1 MYMKKFLEKLYKND
15 KKSFFEILKKDLK
28 NKNKK
33 FIVTVNPETLMI
45 AEKDLELKE
54 ILEDDSVSFVPD
66 GIGVVK
72 AAKMIGVDVKERI
85 PGIEIAEKLFE
96 FANES
101 KKSLYLFGA
110 KQEVLNNLKE
120 KIEKIYPNIKLLG
133 MTNGYVENK
142 DEEFQK
148 IIKKEPDIVLVALG
162 IPAQEKLIYKYFKDF
177 KKGIFVG
184 VGGSFDVLSGTKK
197 RAPQIFIK
205 TNTEWLYRIL
215 KEPKRIKRFWD
226 NNVKFIFKIRKEKND

>member
-1 MYMKKFLEKLYKND
+1 MKKFLEKLYKND

-120 KIEKIYPNIKLLG
+120 KIEKNYSNIKLLG

-142 DEEFQK
+142 EEEFQK

-215 KEPKRIKRFWD
+215 KEPKRIKRFWV

>member
-1 MYMKKFLEKLYKND
+1 MKKFLEKLYKKD

-120 KIEKIYPNIKLLG
+120 KIEKNYSNIKFLG

-142 DEEFQK
+142 EEEFQK

>member
-1 MYMKKFLEKLYKND
+1 MKKYITKLYK
-15 KKSFFEILKKDLK
+15 KSKESYYKILEKDLK

-33 FIVTVNPETLMI
+33 FIVTINPETLMI
-45 AEKDLELKE
+45 AEKDIELKE

-215 KEPKRIKRFWD
+215 KEPKRIKRFGTTM
-226 NNVKFIFKIRKEKND
+226 

>member
-1 MYMKKFLEKLYKND
+1 MKKFLEKLYKND

-85 PGIEIAEKLFE
+85 PGIEIVEKLFE

-120 KIEKIYPNIKLLG
+120 KIEKNYSNIKLLG

-142 DEEFQK
+142 EEEFQK

-215 KEPKRIKRFWD
+215 KEPKRIKRFWA

>member
-1 MYMKKFLEKLYKND
+1 
-15 KKSFFEILKKDLK
+15 
-28 NKNKK
+28 
-33 FIVTVNPETLMI
+33 MI

-120 KIEKIYPNIKLLG
+120 KIEKNYSNIKLLG

-142 DEEFQK
+142 EEEFQK

-215 KEPKRIKRFWD
+215 KEPKRIKRFWA

>member
-1 MYMKKFLEKLYKND
+1 MKKFLEKLYKND

-72 AAKMIGVDVKERI
+72 AAKMVSVDVKERI

-101 KKSLYLFGA
+101 KKSLYLFGT

-120 KIEKIYPNIKLLG
+120 KIENNYSNIKLLG

-142 DEEFQK
+142 EEEFQK

-226 NNVKFIFKIRKEKND
+226 SNVKFIFKIRKEKND

>member
-1 MYMKKFLEKLYKND
+1 MKKFLEKLYKND

-54 ILEDDSVSFVPD
+54 ILKDDSVSFVPD

-120 KIEKIYPNIKLLG
+120 KIEKKYSNIKLLG

>member
-1 MYMKKFLEKLYKND
+1 MKKFLKKLYKND
-15 KKSFFEILKKDLK
+15 KKSYFEILKKDLK

-54 ILEDDSVSFVPD
+54 ILEDDNVSFVSD

-85 PGIEIAEKLFE
+85 PGVEIAEKLFE

-120 KIEKIYPNIKLLG
+120 KIEKIYPNIKLFG

-226 NNVKFIFKIRKEKND
+226 NNVKFIFKIRKEK

>member
-1 MYMKKFLEKLYKND
+1 MKKFLEKLYKKD

-120 KIEKIYPNIKLLG
+120 KIEKNYSNIKLLG

-142 DEEFQK
+142 EEEFQK
-148 IIKKEPDIVLVALG
+148 TIKKEPDIVLVALG

-215 KEPKRIKRFWD
+215 KEPKRIKRFWA

>member
-1 MYMKKFLEKLYKND
+1 MKKFLEKLYKND

-120 KIEKIYPNIKLLG
+120 KIEKNYSNIKLLG

-142 DEEFQK
+142 EEEFRK

>member
-1 MYMKKFLEKLYKND
+1 MKKYITKLYK
-15 KKSFFEILKKDLK
+15 KSKESYYKILEKDLK

-33 FIVTVNPETLMI
+33 FIVTINPETLMI
-45 AEKDLELKE
+45 AEKDIELKE

-110 KQEVLNNLKE
+110 KQEVLNYFYFLSDFLLTKRVLRV
-120 KIEKIYPNIKLLG
+120 NI
-133 MTNGYVENK
+133 
-142 DEEFQK
+142 
-148 IIKKEPDIVLVALG
+148 
-162 IPAQEKLIYKYFKDF
+162 
-177 KKGIFVG
+177 
-184 VGGSFDVLSGTKK
+184 
-197 RAPQIFIK
+197 
-205 TNTEWLYRIL
+205 
-215 KEPKRIKRFWD
+215 
-226 NNVKFIFKIRKEKND
+226 

>member
-1 MYMKKFLEKLYKND
+1 M
-15 KKSFFEILKKDLK
+15 
-28 NKNKK
+28 
-33 FIVTVNPETLMI
+33 
-45 AEKDLELKE
+45 
-54 ILEDDSVSFVPD
+54 
-66 GIGVVK
+66 
-72 AAKMIGVDVKERI
+72 
-85 PGIEIAEKLFE
+85 
-96 FANES
+96 
-101 KKSLYLFGA
+101 FGA

-226 NNVKFIFKIRKEKND
+226 NNVKFIFKIRKENKND

>member
-1 MYMKKFLEKLYKND
+1 MKKFLEKLYKND

-120 KIEKIYPNIKLLG
+120 KIEKNYSNIKLLG

-142 DEEFQK
+142 EEEFQK
-148 IIKKEPDIVLVALG
+148 IIKKKPDIVLVALG

>member
-1 MYMKKFLEKLYKND
+1 MKKFLEKLYKND

-54 ILEDDSVSFVPD
+54 ILKDDSVSFVPD

-120 KIEKIYPNIKLLG
+120 KIEKNYSNIKLLG

-142 DEEFQK
+142 EEEFQK

-215 KEPKRIKRFWD
+215 KEPKRIKRFWA

>member
-1 MYMKKFLEKLYKND
+1 
-15 KKSFFEILKKDLK
+15 
-28 NKNKK
+28 
-33 FIVTVNPETLMI
+33 MI

-120 KIEKIYPNIKLLG
+120 KIEKNYSNIKLLG

-142 DEEFQK
+142 EEEFQK
-148 IIKKEPDIVLVALG
+148 TIKKEPDIVLVALG

-215 KEPKRIKRFWD
+215 KEPKRIKRFWA

>member
-1 MYMKKFLEKLYKND
+1 MKKFLEKLYKKD

-120 KIEKIYPNIKLLG
+120 KIEKNYSNIKLLG

-142 DEEFQK
+142 EEEFQK

-205 TNTEWLYRIL
+205 TNTEWLHRIL

>member
-1 MYMKKFLEKLYKND
+1 MKKYITKLYK
-15 KKSFFEILKKDLK
+15 KSKESYYKILEKDLK

>member
-1 MYMKKFLEKLYKND
+1 MKKFLEKLYKND

-120 KIEKIYPNIKLLG
+120 KIEKNYSNIKLLG

-142 DEEFQK
+142 EEEFQK
-148 IIKKEPDIVLVALG
+148 TIKKEPDIVLVALG
-162 IPAQEKLIYKYFKDF
+162 IPAQEKLMYKYFKDF

>member
-1 MYMKKFLEKLYKND
+1 MKKYITKLYK
-15 KKSFFEILKKDLK
+15 KSKESYYKILEKDLK

-33 FIVTVNPETLMI
+33 FIVTINPETLMI
-45 AEKDLELKE
+45 AEKDIELKE

-120 KIEKIYPNIKLLG
+120 KIEKNYSNIKLFG

-142 DEEFQK
+142 EEEFQK

>member
-1 MYMKKFLEKLYKND
+1 MKTYIEKLYKND
-15 KKSFFEILKKDLK
+15 KKSYFEILKKDLR

-54 ILEDDSVSFVPD
+54 ILEDDNVSFVPD

-120 KIEKIYPNIKLLG
+120 KIEKNYPNIKLFG

-142 DEEFQK
+142 EEEFQK

-226 NNVKFIFKIRKEKND
+226 NNVKFIFKIRKEKQND

>member
-1 MYMKKFLEKLYKND
+1 MKKILEKLYKND

-120 KIEKIYPNIKLLG
+120 KIEKNYSNIKLLG

-142 DEEFQK
+142 EEEFQK
-148 IIKKEPDIVLVALG
+148 TIKKEPDIVLVALG
-162 IPAQEKLIYKYFKDF
+162 IPAQEKLMYKYFKDF

-215 KEPKRIKRFWD
+215 KEPKRIKRFWA

>member
-1 MYMKKFLEKLYKND
+1 MKKFLEKLYKKD

-120 KIEKIYPNIKLLG
+120 KIEKNYSNIKLLG

-142 DEEFQK
+142 EEEFQK
-148 IIKKEPDIVLVALG
+148 TIKKEPDIVLVALG
-162 IPAQEKLIYKYFKDF
+162 IPAQEKLMYKYFKDF

-215 KEPKRIKRFWD
+215 KEPKRIKRFWA

>member
-1 MYMKKFLEKLYKND
+1 MKKFLEKLYKND

-45 AEKDLELKE
+45 AEKDIELKE

>member
-1 MYMKKFLEKLYKND
+1 
-15 KKSFFEILKKDLK
+15 
-28 NKNKK
+28 
-33 FIVTVNPETLMI
+33 MI

-120 KIEKIYPNIKLLG
+120 KIEKNYSNIKLLG

-142 DEEFQK
+142 EEEFQK

>member
-1 MYMKKFLEKLYKND
+1 MKKFLEKLYKND

-120 KIEKIYPNIKLLG
+120 KIEKNYSNIKLLG

-142 DEEFQK
+142 EEEFQK

-162 IPAQEKLIYKYFKDF
+162 IPAQEKLMYKYFKDF

-197 RAPQIFIK
+197 
-205 TNTEWLYRIL
+205 ELL
-215 KEPKRIKRFWD
+215 KFL
-226 NNVKFIFKIRKEKND
+226 

>member
-1 MYMKKFLEKLYKND
+1 MKKFLEKLYKKD

-101 KKSLYLFGA
+101 KKSLYLFGT

-120 KIEKIYPNIKLLG
+120 KIEKNYSNIKLLG

-142 DEEFQK
+142 EEEFQK

>member
-1 MYMKKFLEKLYKND
+1 MKKFLEKLYKND

-120 KIEKIYPNIKLLG
+120 KIEKNYSNIKLLG

-142 DEEFQK
+142 EEEFQK

>member
-1 MYMKKFLEKLYKND
+1 MKKFLEKLYKND

-33 FIVTVNPETLMI
+33 FIVTINPETLMI
-45 AEKDLELKE
+45 AEKDIELKE

-120 KIEKIYPNIKLLG
+120 KIEKNYSNIKLLG

-142 DEEFQK
+142 EEEFQK

>member
-1 MYMKKFLEKLYKND
+1 MKKFLEKLYKKD

-33 FIVTVNPETLMI
+33 FIVTVNPETLMR

-120 KIEKIYPNIKLLG
+120 KIEKNYSNIKLLG

-142 DEEFQK
+142 EEEFQK

>member
-1 MYMKKFLEKLYKND
+1 MKKYITKLYK
-15 KKSFFEILKKDLK
+15 KSKESYYKILEKDLK

-33 FIVTVNPETLMI
+33 FIVTINPETLMI
-45 AEKDLELKE
+45 AEKDIELKE

-197 RAPQIFIK
+197 KSSSNF
-205 TNTEWLYRIL
+205 Y
-215 KEPKRIKRFWD
+215 
-226 NNVKFIFKIRKEKND
+226 KN

>member
-1 MYMKKFLEKLYKND
+1 MKKYITKLYK
-15 KKSFFEILKKDLK
+15 KSKESYYKILEKDLK

-33 FIVTVNPETLMI
+33 FIVTINPETLMI
-45 AEKDLELKE
+45 AEKDIELKE

-120 KIEKIYPNIKLLG
+120 KIEKNYSNIKLLG

-142 DEEFQK
+142 EEEFQK

-215 KEPKRIKRFWD
+215 KEPKRIKRFWA

>member
-1 MYMKKFLEKLYKND
+1 MKKYITKLYK
-15 KKSFFEILKKDLK
+15 KSKESYYKILEKDLK

-33 FIVTVNPETLMI
+33 FIVTINPETLMI
-45 AEKDLELKE
+45 AEKDIELKE

-215 KEPKRIKRFWD
+215 KEPKRIKRFWA

>member
-1 MYMKKFLEKLYKND
+1 MKKYITKLYK
-15 KKSFFEILKKDLK
+15 KSKESYYKILEKDLK

-33 FIVTVNPETLMI
+33 FIVTINPETLMI
-45 AEKDLELKE
+45 AEKDIELKE

-120 KIEKIYPNIKLLG
+120 KIEKNYSNIKLLG

-142 DEEFQK
+142 EEEFQK

>member
-1 MYMKKFLEKLYKND
+1 MKKFLEKLYKKD

-120 KIEKIYPNIKLLG
+120 KIEKNYSNIKLFG

-142 DEEFQK
+142 EEEFQK

-162 IPAQEKLIYKYFKDF
+162 IAAQEKLIYKYFKDF

>member
-1 MYMKKFLEKLYKND
+1 MKKFLEKLYKND

-120 KIEKIYPNIKLLG
+120 KIEKNYSNIKFLG

-142 DEEFQK
+142 EEEFQK

>member
-1 MYMKKFLEKLYKND
+1 MKKYITKLYK
-15 KKSFFEILKKDLK
+15 KSKESYYKILEKDLK

-33 FIVTVNPETLMI
+33 FIVTINPETLMI
-45 AEKDLELKE
+45 AEKDIELKE

-120 KIEKIYPNIKLLG
+120 KIEKNYSNIKFLG

-142 DEEFQK
+142 EEEFQK

>member
-1 MYMKKFLEKLYKND
+1 MKKFLEKLYKND

-54 ILEDDSVSFVPD
+54 IFKDDSVSFVPD

-120 KIEKIYPNIKLLG
+120 KIEKNYSNIKLFG

-142 DEEFQK
+142 EEEFQK
-148 IIKKEPDIVLVALG
+148 IIKKEPDIVLAALG